1 MQATTKITKHSTMQE
16 ILDAYPS
23 AERALFSRYHIG
35 GCNSCGYEPGDNL
48 EKVVNSHNILDIND
62 VIAFIERSEQA
73 DRQIQISPGDA
84 AAALQSDIPP
94 RLIDVRTS
102 KEWELA
108 RIQSAVLNS
117 EDLAQEMMRWPKDT
131 HIIFYC
137 HFGQL
142 SLEAASYFVGHG
154 FSNVRTMAGGIDAW
168 SLAVDSSVPRYEVP
182 PTDGKAVW
190 IDVVPCD
197 ASPAPISRVELGR
210 VEGVRLPETGDR
222 AMSSVQNQEAVQ

>member
-1 MQATTKITKHSTMQE
+1 MDGMIVCV
-16 ILDAYPS
+16 
-23 AERALFSRYHIG
+23 ERK
-35 GCNSCGYEPGDNL
+35 P
-48 EKVVNSHNILDIND
+48 
-62 VIAFIERSEQA
+62 
-73 DRQIQISPGDA
+73 
-84 AAALQSDIPP
+84 
-94 RLIDVRTS
+94 
-102 KEWELA
+102 
-108 RIQSAVLNS
+108 RIQL
-117 EDLAQEMMRWPKDT
+117 MMRWPKDT

-182 PTDGKAVW
+182 PTDGKALW

-197 ASPAPISRVELGR
+197 ASPAPLGR

-222 AMSSVQNQEAVQ
+222 AMSSVQEQEAVQ

>member
-1 MQATTKITKHSTMQE
+1 MQATAKITKRSTMQE
-16 ILDAYPS
+16 ILEVYPS
-23 AERALFSRYHIG
+23 AQRALFGRYHIG
-35 GCNSCGYEPGDNL
+35 GCNSCGYEPGDIL
-48 EKVVNSHNILDIND
+48 EKVVNSHNILDLD
-62 VIAFIERSEQA
+62 EVIAFIERSEQA
-73 DRQIQISPGDA
+73 DRQIQISPGDV
-84 AAALQSDIPP
+84 AAALKSNIPL

-108 RIQSAVLNS
+108 RIQGATLNT

-168 SLAVDSSVPRYEVP
+168 SLSVDSSVPRYEVSP
-182 PTDGKAVW
+182 SYGKAMLRTLRS
-190 IDVVPCD
+190 VVSK
-197 ASPAPISRVELGR
+197 ASGC
-210 VEGVRLPETGDR
+210 
-222 AMSSVQNQEAVQ
+222 QNQETVQ